1 MSSNPSTE
9 KVENKLQREWSWKD
23 LYCWLFRDSYK
34 SDVICFIALM
44 LTLLPPKEH
53 IAAGLRQT
61 LKTSMTNVWILIS
74 LVLLYLLRC
83 FFFYEINLKIAKK
96 KNFFKKCQIL
106 TKLQSFKILSFSQNY
121 FYISFRNWHTLGS
134 R

>member
-96 KNFFKKCQIL
+96 KLFQKMSNSDETSELQNSFFFP
-106 TKLQSFKILSFSQNY
+106 KLFLHFFQELAHI
-121 FYISFRNWHTLGS
+121 R
-134 R
+134 